1 MSSKSGG
8 RKKSQ
13 NEYSVIADNRKA
25 TFQYEIEDTFE
36 AGIVLTGSEI
46 KSIRLNKVNIRES
59 YASAENGEIFL
70 INCNIPRYQNSIST
84 NYNPKRVRK
93 LLLNK
98 KEINKLFAATQKKGM
113 TLIPTK
119 MYFNKKGLAKIGIGI
134 GKGRKIHDKRE
145 VKKTR
150 DWERQKARL
159 LKNN

>member
-13 NEYSVIADNRKA
+13 NEFSVIADNRKA
-25 TFQYEIEDTFE
+25 IFQYEIEDTFE

-46 KSIRLNKVNIRES
+46 KSIRLNKVNIKES

-70 INCNIPRYQNSIST
+70 INCNIPRYQNSITT

>member
-25 TFQYEIEDTFE
+25 IFQYEIEDTFE

-46 KSIRLNKVNIRES
+46 KSIRQNKVNIRES

-70 INCNIPRYQNSIST
+70 INCNIPRYQNSITT

>member
-25 TFQYEIEDTFE
+25 TFQYEIEDKFE

-46 KSIRLNKVNIRES
+46 KSIRQNKVNIRES

>member
-1 MSSKSGG
+1 MNQKAKTGLKIIS
-8 RKKSQ
+8 
-13 NEYSVIADNRKA
+13 NNRKA
-25 TFQYEIEDTFE
+25 RFNFFFKEFFE
-36 AGIVLTGSEI
+36 AGIVLKGSEV
-46 KSIRLNKVNIRES
+46 KSLRDGKANISES
-59 YASAENGEIFL
+59 YAFDDHGEL
-70 INCNIPRYQNSIST
+70 YLVNSHIPSYKESSYN
-84 NYNPKRVRK
+84 NHNPKRNRK

>member
-13 NEYSVIADNRKA
+13 NEFSVIADNRKA
-25 TFQYEIEDTFE
+25 IFQYEIEDTFE

-46 KSIRLNKVNIRES
+46 KSIRQNKVNIRES

-70 INCNIPRYQNSIST
+70 INCNIPRYQNSITT

-119 MYFNKKGLAKIGIGI
+119 MYFNKKGVAKIGIGI

>member
-13 NEYSVIADNRKA
+13 NEYFVIADNRKA

-46 KSIRLNKVNIRES
+46 KSIRQNKVNIRES

-70 INCNIPRYQNSIST
+70 INCNIPRYQNSITT

-145 VKKTR
+145 VKKN
-150 DWERQKARL
+150 QRL
-159 LKNN
+159 GKTKSKTFKK

>member
-46 KSIRLNKVNIRES
+46 KSIRQNKVNIRES

-70 INCNIPRYQNSIST
+70 INCNIPRYQNSITT

-119 MYFNKKGLAKIGIGI
+119 MYFNKKGLAKIRIAI

>member
-36 AGIVLTGSEI
+36 AGIVLTGAEI
-46 KSIRLNKVNIRES
+46 KSIRQNKVNIRES

-70 INCNIPRYQNSIST
+70 INCNIPRYQNSITT

>member
-13 NEYSVIADNRKA
+13 NEDFVVADNRKA

-46 KSIRLNKVNIRES
+46 KSIRQNKVNIRES

-70 INCNIPRYQNSIST
+70 INCNIPRYQNSITT

>member
-13 NEYSVIADNRKA
+13 NEFSVIADNRKA
-25 TFQYEIEDTFE
+25 IFQYEIEDIFE

-46 KSIRLNKVNIRES
+46 KSIRQNKVNIKES

-70 INCNIPRYQNSIST
+70 INCNIPRYQNSITT

>member
-13 NEYSVIADNRKA
+13 NKYSVIADNRKA

-46 KSIRLNKVNIRES
+46 KSIRQNKVNIRES

-70 INCNIPRYQNSIST
+70 INCNIPRYQNSITT

>member
-13 NEYSVIADNRKA
+13 NEFSVIADNRKA
-25 TFQYEIEDTFE
+25 IFQYEIEDTFE

-46 KSIRLNKVNIRES
+46 KSIRQNKVNIKES

-70 INCNIPRYQNSIST
+70 INCNIPRYQNSITT

>member
-13 NEYSVIADNRKA
+13 NKYSVIADNRKA

-46 KSIRLNKVNIRES
+46 KSIRQNKVNIRES

-70 INCNIPRYQNSIST
+70 INCNIPRYQNSITT

-119 MYFNKKGLAKIGIGI
+119 MYFNKKGLAKIVIGI

>member
-1 MSSKSGG
+1 MSSKAGG
-8 RKKSQ
+8 RKTSQ

-46 KSIRLNKVNIRES
+46 KSIRQNKVNIRES

-70 INCNIPRYQNSIST
+70 INCNIPRYQNSITT

>member
-46 KSIRLNKVNIRES
+46 KSIRQNKVNIRES

-70 INCNIPRYQNSIST
+70 INCNIPRYQNSITT

-98 KEINKLFAATQKKGM
+98 KEINKLFVATQKKGM

>member
-13 NEYSVIADNRKA
+13 NEYPVIADNRKA

-46 KSIRLNKVNIRES
+46 KSIRQNKVNIRES

-70 INCNIPRYQNSIST
+70 INCNIPRYQNSITT

-113 TLIPTK
+113 TLVPTK

>member
-46 KSIRLNKVNIRES
+46 KSIRQNKVNIKES
-59 YASAENGEIFL
+59 YASSENGEIFL
-70 INCNIPRYQNSIST
+70 INCNIPRYQNSITT

-93 LLLNK
+93 LLLKK

>member
-46 KSIRLNKVNIRES
+46 KSIRQNKVNIRES

-70 INCNIPRYQNSIST
+70 INCNIPRYQNSITT

-145 VKKTR
+145 VNKTR

>member
-46 KSIRLNKVNIRES
+46 KSIRQNKVNIRES

-70 INCNIPRYQNSIST
+70 INCNIPRYQNSITT

-150 DWERQKARL
+150 DLERQKARL

>member
-13 NEYSVIADNRKA
+13 NEFSVIADNRKA
-25 TFQYEIEDTFE
+25 IFQYEIEDTFE

-46 KSIRLNKVNIRES
+46 KSIRQNKVNIKES

-70 INCNIPRYQNSIST
+70 INCNIPRYQNSITT

-145 VKKTR
+145 VKKAR

>member
-46 KSIRLNKVNIRES
+46 KRIRQNKVNIRES

-70 INCNIPRYQNSIST
+70 INCNIPRYQNSITT

>member
-46 KSIRLNKVNIRES
+46 KIIRQNKVNIRES

-70 INCNIPRYQNSIST
+70 INCNIPRYQNSITT